1 MIYIL
6 IPIISAAVGW
16 FTNFIAVKMLFRPQK
31 PIKVLFFTIQGIFP
45 KNQKLVAQKI
55 GRMVADELLSADDIR
70 DKIANQDNIEYI
82 KSIFEEKID
91 DYLNNTFP
99 QNYPITSVFFGQKRK
114 TKIKEDL
121 VIEVEK
127 AAPDVID
134 KYLKTLEMSFN
145 VEEII
150 QDRIEQLSPARLENL
165 IMGIL
170 QKEFK
175 FIEWIGAFIGFLIGL
190 LQLVLMRFGA

>member
-6 IPIISAAVGW
+6 IPIISGAVGW
-16 FTNFIAVKMLFRPQK
+16 FTNYIAVKMLFRPQK
-31 PIKVLFFTIQGIFP
+31 PVNLLFFTIQGIFP

-55 GRMVADELLSADDIR
+55 GRMVADELLSAEDVR
-70 DKIANQDNIEYI
+70 DKMATSDNIEFI

-91 DYLNNTFP
+91 DYLNNKFP

-114 TKIKEDL
+114 NKIKEDL
-121 VIEVEK
+121 VLEVER

-134 KYLKTLEMSFN
+134 QYIKNLEMSFN

-150 QDRIEQLSPARLENL
+150 QERVEQLSPARLENL

-175 FIEWIGAFIGFLIGL
+175 FIEWIGAIIGFIIGL
-190 LQLVLMRFGA
+190 LQLLLLRL

>member
-6 IPIISAAVGW
+6 IPLISAAVGW

-31 PIKVLFFTIQGIFP
+31 PVKLLFFTVQGIFP

-55 GRMVADELLSADDIR
+55 GKMVADELLSADDVR
-70 DKIANQDNIEYI
+70 DKIANQDNIDFI
-82 KSIFEEKID
+82 KRMLEQKID
-91 DYLNNTFP
+91 HYLNNTFP

-114 TKIKEDL
+114 NKLKEDL
-121 VIEVEK
+121 VLEVEK

-134 KYLKTLEMSFN
+134 EYLKNIEMSFN

-150 QDRIEQLSPARLENL
+150 QDRVEQLSPARLENL

-170 QKEFK
+170 KKEFA
-175 FIEWIGAFIGFLIGL
+175 FIEWIGAIIGFLIGL
-190 LQLVLMRFGA
+190 LQILLLRL

>member
-1 MIYIL
+1 MVYIL

-31 PIKVLFFTIQGIFP
+31 PVKLLFFTIQGIFP

-55 GRMVADELLSADDIR
+55 GRMVADELLSAEDVR
-70 DKIANQDNIEYI
+70 DRIANQDNIEFI
-82 KSIFEEKID
+82 KTIFEEKID

-134 KYLKTLEMSFN
+134 SYIKNLEMSFN

-150 QDRIEQLSPARLENL
+150 QERIEQLSPARLENL

-175 FIEWIGAFIGFLIGL
+175 FIEWIGAIIGFLIGL
-190 LQLVLMRFGA
+190 LQLLLMRLGI